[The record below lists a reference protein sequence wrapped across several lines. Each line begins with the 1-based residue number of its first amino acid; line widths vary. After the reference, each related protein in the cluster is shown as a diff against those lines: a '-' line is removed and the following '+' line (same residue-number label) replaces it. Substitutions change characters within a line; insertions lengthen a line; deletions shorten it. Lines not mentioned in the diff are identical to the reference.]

1 MIYRVAWVVLIKSI
15 FFVEIAFIKNTHI
28 HQNNDKN
35 CQKVKDADDINIRA
49 VVAFREIGKGL
60 EGVQNVTCCLNMFS
74 IGDPS
79 YHAINEEFLR
89 ASEYVVNKSTAKAA
103 IEVSAKAHNLSLI
116 LTDATF
122 ANRKEV
128 TFAIQKIIHLTRIHF
143 HESASSKYFA
153 GITFRE

>member
-15 FFVEIAFIKNTHI
+15 LFVEIAFIKNTHI
-28 HQNNDKN
+28 PQNNDKN

-60 EGVQNVTCCLNMFS
+60 EGVQNVTCWLNMFS

-89 ASEYVVNKSTAKAA
+89 ASEYVANKSTAKAA
-103 IEVSAKAHNLSLI
+103 IEVSAKAHDLSLI

-128 TFAIQKIIHLTRIHF
+128 TFAIRKIIHLARIHF
-143 HESASSKYFA
+143 HELASSKYFT
-153 GITFRE
+153 GISFRE